1 MVARAH
7 LDLTDIEDLPLEQ
20 RLQTDDVASVFIELV
35 AELVVARGYGRCI
48 SGLYLFQLTFRTH
61 EQHVLRF
68 TVSIVSPFTIVRV
81 IVLPWSEQVGCTR
94 LLLWDETAG
103 LRVEGYLGVISSFVY
118 SIKAKAMIIDTRTW
132 GKDFTN

>member
-68 TVSIVSPFTIVRV
+68 TVSIVSPFTRV
-81 IVLPWSEQVGCTR
+81 IVLPWSEQVGCTS

-103 LRVEGYLGVISSFVY
+103 LRVEGYLGMISSFVY

-132 GKDFTN
+132 AKDFTN